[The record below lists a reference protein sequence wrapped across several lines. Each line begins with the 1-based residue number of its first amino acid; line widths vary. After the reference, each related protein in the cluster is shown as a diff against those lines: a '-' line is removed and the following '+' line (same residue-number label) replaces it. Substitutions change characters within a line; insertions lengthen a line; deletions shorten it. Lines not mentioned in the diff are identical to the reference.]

1 MWSSRKYSVQR
12 HISKVHDGFSMMV
25 PFTEY
30 IVGRQTG
37 LSLPPM
43 RAALTAGPGIKSRG
57 SEKNT
62 LFDTMTSEPW
72 NETAREAARKN
83 FRGRQ

>member
-1 MWSSRKYSVQR
+1 
-12 HISKVHDGFSMMV
+12 MMV